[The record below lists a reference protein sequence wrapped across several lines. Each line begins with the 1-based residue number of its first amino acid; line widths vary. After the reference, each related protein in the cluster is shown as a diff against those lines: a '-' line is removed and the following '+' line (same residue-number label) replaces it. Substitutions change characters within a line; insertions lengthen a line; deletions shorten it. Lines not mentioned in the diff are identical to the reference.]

1 MELDIVKCVNQILY
15 YYYYSVGTV
24 YLHTKFSIKL
34 QPLEGK
40 KNRMSNTFVDDSW
53 STVSIELA
61 DNEMHE

>member
-15 YYYYSVGTV
+15 YYYSVGTV
-24 YLHTKFSIKL
+24 YLLTIFSIKF

-40 KNRMSNTFVDDSW
+40 QYRMSNTFVDDIW
-53 STVSIELA
+53 STVNIELA